1 MHSQCLE
8 VVHVVHHLSTVSG
21 SVVPKHN
28 GEKDSPTHDLAF
40 VEGGRVV
47 LRNLAA
53 DLASGDFRDAAASL
67 RSREIQP
74 SPGSNSWSGSSVST
88 RMIQS

>member
-8 VVHVVHHLSTVSG
+8 VVHVVHHLSTASG
-21 SVVPKHN
+21 RVVPKHN

-53 DLASGDFRDAAASL
+53 DLASGDFRDGGCEFAVKG
-67 RSREIQP
+67 IQP
-74 SPGSNSWSGSSVST
+74 SPGSKRSSGSSVST
-88 RMIQS
+88 RKIQC